1 MELVARVNLMSWL
14 FFAKVSYPE
23 KAFCEPGFSWAEEP
37 QPVRICLFE
46 QTAKKICS
54 TIVQAGDFFFLLLT
68 ERSLQTQ

>member
-1 MELVARVNLMSWL
+1 MELGARVNLMSWL

-23 KAFCEPGFSWAEEP
+23 KAFCEPGFNWAEEP

-46 QTAKKICS
+46 KTPKIFLDDRPGGS
-54 TIVQAGDFFFLLLT
+54 FFFLLT

>member
-23 KAFCEPGFSWAEEP
+23 KAFCEPGFNWAEEP

-46 QTAKKICS
+46 QTAEKN
-54 TIVQAGDFFFLLLT
+54 VLDDRPGW
-68 ERSLQTQ
+68 